1 MHTIYPSLAARPNVS
16 SDGSSQSYQTNNAWA
31 QDTYK
36 GIAGFSDRSEKVVR
50 FLLMSETRSTKYN
63 QFTTSMK
70 RQKMTRNQPDQRKG
84 SMEGN
89 WATTAAIPDGRR
101 GHSAEGQV
109 TVQV

>member
-1 MHTIYPSLAARPNVS
+1 
-16 SDGSSQSYQTNNAWA
+16 
-31 QDTYK
+31 
-36 GIAGFSDRSEKVVR
+36 
-50 FLLMSETRSTKYN
+50 MSETRSTKYN

-101 GHSAEGQV
+101 GHSACKRTGYSAGVVMGASPHLRAAIVGQWLMIAL
-109 TVQV
+109 